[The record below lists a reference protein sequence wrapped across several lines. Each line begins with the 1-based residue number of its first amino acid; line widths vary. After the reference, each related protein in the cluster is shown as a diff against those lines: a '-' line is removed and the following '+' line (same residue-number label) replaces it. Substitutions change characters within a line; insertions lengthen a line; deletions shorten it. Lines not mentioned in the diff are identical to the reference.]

1 MIVYR
6 LLVTLPQLIVLYA
19 DGLGNYYETPP
30 EDSEVQDSPPVD
42 QAMNNV
48 RSYRNQLLSESDWT
62 QIADSPLNDTQ
73 RAQWRAYRQALRDY
87 PSLVNVPL
95 WSAPDWPTPP

>member
-6 LLVTLPQLIVLYA
+6 LLIALPQITVLYA
-19 DGLGNYYETPP
+19 DEFGNYYETPP
-30 EDSEVQDSPPVD
+30 EEIDVQDSPPLP
-42 QAMNNV
+42 QAMDNV
-48 RSYRNQLLSESDWT
+48 RTHRNQLLADSDWT
-62 QIADSPLNDTQ
+62 QILDIPLSDTQ

-87 PSLVNVPL
+87 PSLVNVAL

>member
-6 LLVTLPQLIVLYA
+6 LLVALPQITVLYA
-19 DGLGNYYETPP
+19 NQFGDYYEIPP
-30 EDSEVQDSPPVD
+30 ESSEVQDSPSVS
-42 QAMNNV
+42 QAINNV
-48 RSYRNQLLSESDWT
+48 RSHRNQLLAESDWT

-87 PSLVNVPL
+87 PSLINAPL